1 MTKMPTY
8 VLKIMH
14 SYSYTLFTH
23 KQISTVKMVRK
34 ENI

>member
-1 MTKMPTY
+1 MAKMPMY
-8 VLKIMH
+8 VLKIMR

-23 KQISTVKMVRK
+23 KKISTVKMVRK